1 MSWKNIVKSR
11 PYFIRP
17 ASIEEGGNEPNPPT
31 KDEILQS
38 LKDKQVKRYLEEIFR
53 EFMREKLQ

>member
-1 MSWKNIVKSR
+1 MSWKDIVKSR

-31 KDEILQS
+31 KDEIAQY
-38 LKDKQVKRYLEEIFR
+38 LKDEKVKRYLEQIFR
-53 EFMREKLQ
+53 EFMKEKLQ